1 MTRIYTSIG
10 ITITILYTLVI
21 AILIAPQISSLPT
34 MTLNETGDF
43 LAGIFGP
50 LGLLWLILGYMQ
62 QGEELRLSTRALL
75 LQAEELKNSVAQQR
89 ELVEVSRQQ
98 VESERESLNY
108 ERQLREEATKPIISI
123 KDGGGMF
130 RGDGECSYN
139 VLVTN
144 FGYAATN
151 LTVDFN
157 LSTGTSGIAV
167 DLPILDKGGQH
178 RGALHSPSPLMDADS
193 RLTLKY
199 SDGLGR
205 PFEVVYAIARAND
218 TPTSGLTYTKL

>member
-1 MTRIYTSIG
+1 MTKIYTSIG
-10 ITITILYTLVI
+10 VAVTLLYTLVI
-21 AILIAPQISSLPT
+21 AILIAPKINSLPT
-34 MTLNETGDF
+34 MALNEIGDF

-75 LQAEELKNSVAQQR
+75 LQAEELKNSVEQQR

-108 ERQLREEATKPIISI
+108 ERQLREESAQPIISI
-123 KDGGGMF
+123 KDGGGLF

-144 FGYAATN
+144 FGYAATK
-151 LTVDFN
+151 LTVDFK
-157 LSTGTSGIAV
+157 LSTGTSGTAA
-167 DLPILDKGGQH
+167 DLPILEKGGQH
-178 RGALHSPSPLMDADS
+178 RGALTSPSPLKDAES
-193 RLTLKY
+193 RLTLRY

-205 PFEVVYAIARAND
+205 PFEVVYAIARIND

>member
-10 ITITILYTLVI
+10 IFITLIYTLAI
-21 AILIAPQISSLPT
+21 AVLIAPKIDTFQAMP
-34 MTLNETGDF
+34 LNEIGDF
-43 LAGIFGP
+43 LAGLFGP

-75 LQAEELKNSVAQQR
+75 LQAEELKNSVEQQR

-98 VESERESLNY
+98 VESERESLIY

-151 LTVDFN
+151 LTVDFH
-157 LSTGTSGIAV
+157 LSTGTSGIAA

-178 RGALHSPSPLMDADS
+178 RGVLHSPSPLKDADS
-193 RLTLKY
+193 RLTLRY

-205 PFEVVYAIARAND
+205 PFEVIYAVARVND